1 MSVEGLHS
9 SDFPDR
15 RENVVPHQY
24 SKSFWRKCKQSIWK
38 IQPRSVLIL
47 VIQDSLQC
55 CNCNWSFIINT
66 FQGFVFPISAKALV
80 KSHSVRAWKDGK
92 HLKRE
97 GPREEWMVCSGMYLS
112 LSFAPVW
119 SHNSWQPKSLKWA
132 TASTAMSVSGDCVT
146 IRGCVD
152 AACLACGTAAVL
164 PWARETVLD
173 PSVKPPANKTLWK
186 GPKCPSCCL
195 MRFSQTNSAN
205 LSLFLGLEINFIHC
219 FRIGVDPLWILTS
232 KELASPRFFHSPTL
246 MESGPHWSKIKS
258 TRVQLFCR
266 NVRVTMAS
274 YFCNNSPNVADLNK
288 GHCINCWM
296 LWGW

>member
-1 MSVEGLHS
+1 MSFL
-9 SDFPDR
+9 
-15 RENVVPHQY
+15 
-24 SKSFWRKCKQSIWK
+24 
-38 IQPRSVLIL
+38 
-47 VIQDSLQC
+47 
-55 CNCNWSFIINT
+55 
-66 FQGFVFPISAKALV
+66 FQQ
-80 KSHSVRAWKDGK
+80 K
-92 HLKRE
+92 H
-97 GPREEWMVCSGMYLS
+97 S
-112 LSFAPVW
+112 LSRTLSEHGKMVNTCKERDQGKNEWCAVACI
-119 SHNSWQPKSLKWA
+119 SLCPLLLFGAIIPDNPSLWNGLLQA
-132 TASTAMSVSGDCVT
+132 QRCLCQEIVT

-205 LSLFLGLEINFIHC
+205 LSLFLGLEINFVHC

-232 KELASPRFFHSPTL
+232 KELASPHFFRSPTL
-246 MESGPHWSKIKS
+246 MESGPHWSKIKA